1 MKKGIALEYNGK
13 IPKILAI
20 AKGKLFK
27 DLLYIAKKNNITIYE
42 DTNLVEVLSKLDV
55 GEEIPED
62 MYHAIS
68 GILAYCYNVNEN
80 FKQKFNNFL

>member
-1 MKKGIALEYNGK
+1 MKKGVALGYNGK

-42 DTNLVEVLSKLDV
+42 DTNLVEVLSKLDP

-62 MYHAIS
+62 MYKAIS
-68 GILAYCYNVNEN
+68 EILAYCYNVNEN
-80 FKQKFNNFL
+80 FKQKLNNF